1 MAAGRI
7 LFVDHTGQMGGAE
20 LILLDVAAGRADASV
35 FLFETGPLSKALAER
50 RLKVVTSKWGGG
62 LARFRRDSSVF
73 AALPLLGRLIAII
86 LEIARAARRHDLVYA
101 NSQKAFVLAAIACLL
116 VRRPLVWHLH
126 DIISAAHFGRLQR
139 RLQVGLANVCAAK
152 VIVPSQAAAIAFID
166 AGGRAELIEIVPN
179 GLALQPEPRRRSE
192 LRAMLGLPTGA
203 LVGVFS
209 RLASWKGQHV
219 LLQALAALPDVG
231 CIIVGD
237 ALFGEQDYAAR
248 LRAMVAELGL
258 TDRVRFLGH
267 RSDVPRLMQAVDVM
281 VHPSIDPEP
290 FGRTLVEAMLVGVP
304 VVATDA
310 GAAPDI
316 LERGRAGSLV
326 PPGDAPALA
335 CAIGAVL
342 ARAEQLQPQLDYAA
356 GRARSEYSLARMR
369 DGIGLLINKVQ
380 RGAAA

>member
-1 MAAGRI
+1 MAAERI
-7 LFVDHTGQMGGAE
+7 LFVDHTGQIGGAE
-20 LILLDVAAGRADASV
+20 LILLDVAAGRAGASV
-35 FLFETGPLSKALAER
+35 FLFETGPLSKALTER
-50 RLKVVTSKWGGG
+50 RIEVVTSKWGEG
-62 LARFRRDSSVF
+62 LARFRRDSSAL
-73 AALPLLGRLIAII
+73 AALPLLGRLLAII
-86 LEIARAARRHDLVYA
+86 LELARTARRHDLVYA

-116 VRRPLVWHLH
+116 ARRPLVWHLH

-139 RLQVGLANVCAAK
+139 RLQVGLANACAAK
-152 VIVPSQAAAIAFID
+152 VVVPSQAAATAFTE
-166 AGGRAELIEIVPN
+166 AGGRKDLVGIVPN
-179 GLALQPEPRRRSE
+179 GLTLQPEPHRRSE
-192 LRAMLGLPTGA
+192 LRAMLGLPAGR

-209 RLASWKGQHV
+209 RLAPWKGQHI
-219 LLQALAALPDVG
+219 LLQALAELPEIG
-231 CIIVGD
+231 CIIAGD

-258 TDRVRFLGH
+258 GDRVHFLGH
-267 RSDVPRLMQAVDVM
+267 RNDVPQLMQAVDVM

-326 PPGDAPALA
+326 PPGDAAA
-335 CAIGAVL
+335 L
-342 ARAEQLQPQLDYAA
+342 ARAISTVLAEPAQLQPQLDYAA
-356 GRARSEYSLARMR
+356 RRARSEYSLARMLE
-369 DGIGLLINKVQ
+369 GIGLLIAKLQ